1 VLVHEAARPCRRFYQ
16 PWATKLRNAL
26 RKQTKCS
33 NRLLTRETWNGGAR
47 GRCRADNIYFHAYWI
62 SVPSKDLFLR
72 QKFTLHRQQ
81 NNARSPKCTN
91 AWKSV
96 CGCALVPSFNKGGA
110 KMIFSS
116 TSRSWKTCLH
126 RPVHRWTPCSCISD
140 GDMQTA
146 AKNRKKGKGRERR
159 MQIANKV

>member
-1 VLVHEAARPCRRFYQ
+1 MLVHEAARPCRRFYQ

-96 CGCALVPSFNKGGA
+96 CGCALVPSFNKGGEDDLLKHFEKLKNLLTPTGA
-110 KMIFSS
+110 
-116 TSRSWKTCLH
+116 
-126 RPVHRWTPCSCISD
+126 PVNSVQLYFGWWYAN
-140 GDMQTA
+140 G
-146 AKNRKKGKGRERR
+146 RKK
-159 MQIANKV
+159 